1 MHLNIRAVVCTSS
14 RPKDDRRLT
23 IRLEKPGDA
32 AAIHQVNLLAFGQLL
47 EVDLVDALR
56 QSGGLIISLV
66 AVQDGCLVGHI
77 AFSPVTI
84 TSSTA
89 TIAALGLGPMAVLP
103 AYQRRGIGSQLV
115 EVGLTACHHTPYG
128 VVVVLGHPHYY
139 PRFGFVLAKPLGIVW
154 EHDAPEEACM
164 VKEIH
169 EGALAQ
175 IRGVVK
181 YRPEF
186 ATV

>member
-1 MHLNIRAVVCTSS
+1 M
-14 RPKDDRRLT
+14 LT
-23 IRLEKPGDA
+23 IRAEKPEDIP
-32 AAIHQVNLLAFGQLL
+32 AIHHINTAAFGQAN
-47 EVDLVDALR
+47 EADLVDALR
-56 QSGGLIISLV
+56 RNNALTISLV
-66 AVQDGCLVGHI
+66 AVKDSRLVGHI

-89 TIAALGLGPMAVLP
+89 TIAALGLAPMAVLP

-115 EVGLTACHHTPYG
+115 EAGLTACHHTLYG

-139 PRFGFVLAKPLGIVW
+139 PRFGFTPAKPLSIVW
-154 EHDAPEEACM
+154 EHDAPDEAFM
-164 VKEIH
+164 VKEIQA
-169 EGALAQ
+169 GALAQ
-175 IRGVVK
+175 PHGVVK

>member
-1 MHLNIRAVVCTSS
+1 M
-14 RPKDDRRLT
+14 LT
-23 IRLEKPGDA
+23 IRAETPEDIPAIRHINA
-32 AAIHQVNLLAFGQLL
+32 AAFGQAN
-47 EVDLVDALR
+47 EADSVDALR
-56 QSGGLIISLV
+56 QHNALTISLV
-66 AVQDGCLVGHI
+66 AVKDGRLVGHI

-89 TIAALGLGPMAVLP
+89 TVAALGLAPMAVLP
-103 AYQRRGIGSQLV
+103 EFQRQGIGSQLV
-115 EVGLTACHHTPYG
+115 EAGLTACHHTPYG

-139 PRFGFVLAKPLGIVW
+139 PRFGFTPAKPLGIVW
-154 EHDAPEEACM
+154 EHDAPEEAFM
-164 VKEIH
+164 VKEIQ

>member
-1 MHLNIRAVVCTSS
+1 M
-14 RPKDDRRLT
+14 LT
-23 IRLEKPGDA
+23 LRCETPEDIP
-32 AAIHQVNLLAFGQLL
+32 AIHHIHTAAFGQPN
-47 EVDLVDALR
+47 EANLVDRLRNHHALT
-56 QSGGLIISLV
+56 ISLV
-66 AVQDGCLVGHI
+66 AILDGRLVGHI

-84 TSSTA
+84 ISETG
-89 TIAALGLGPMAVLP
+89 TIEALGLAPIAVLP

-115 EVGLTACHHTPYG
+115 EAGLTACHYTPYG

-139 PRFGFVLAKPLGIVW
+139 PRFGFAPAKPLGIVW
-154 EHDAPEEACM
+154 EHDAPDEAFM
-164 VKEIH
+164 VKEIQ

-181 YRPEF
+181 CRPEF

>member
-1 MHLNIRAVVCTSS
+1 M
-14 RPKDDRRLT
+14 LT
-23 IRLEKPGDA
+23 IRAEIPEDIP
-32 AAIHQVNLLAFGQLL
+32 AIHHVHTLAFGQPN
-47 EVDLVDALR
+47 EADLVDALR
-56 QSGGLIISLV
+56 QHNALTISLV
-66 AVQDGCLVGHI
+66 TVKDGRLVGHI
-77 AFSPVTI
+77 AFSVVTI
-84 TSSTA
+84 TSSTS
-89 TIAALGLGPMAVLP
+89 TIEALGLAPLAVLP

-115 EVGLTACHHTPYG
+115 EAGLTTCHHTPYG

-154 EHDAPEEACM
+154 EHDIPEEAFM
-164 VKEIH
+164 VKEIK

-175 IRGVVK
+175 TRGVVK